1 VEERVLARARQKMV
15 LDALV
20 IKKRGSDG
28 GLADA
33 LVDEGEDEEE
43 MAKLSVEELWNMLS
57 EGATKVFDPAV
68 DKAEDYDAED
78 YDRLICEAKPAKWD
92 DKTGGGNSNE
102 KSSVEGHNQS
112 ELDGTIFAPVR
123 VDSSSSIEVVDLLS
137 SGDETSDEPAAA
149 IMSIQQNTTPQN
161 VRRGKRT
168 RAPATKFEAN
178 VWEQSTK
185 KKAKIRHDSKCF
197 RCCKRVV
204 KDSQVPPKTL
214 QRSVKTVSRNDPNAP
229 LECIACPRVYHLA
242 CSGERERPKTRSWY
256 CPWHACVTCKRKSS
270 DVGGMLFHCVSC
282 PLTYCFDCSPDE
294 HTEGGQST
302 SAVALSLTAS
312 LERRGMAH
320 LKSYMFFTCGDCKT
334 NKHQNPFTQEN
345 KAMIAEVNQSENGA
359 QSYNIA
365 K

>member
-33 LVDEGEDEEE
+33 LVDEGEEEEE

-178 VWEQSTK
+178 VWEQST
-185 KKAKIRHDSKCF
+185 
-197 RCCKRVV
+197 
-204 KDSQVPPKTL
+204 
-214 QRSVKTVSRNDPNAP
+214 
-229 LECIACPRVYHLA
+229 
-242 CSGERERPKTRSWY
+242 
-256 CPWHACVTCKRKSS
+256 
-270 DVGGMLFHCVSC
+270 
-282 PLTYCFDCSPDE
+282 
-294 HTEGGQST
+294 
-302 SAVALSLTAS
+302 
-312 LERRGMAH
+312 
-320 LKSYMFFTCGDCKT
+320 
-334 NKHQNPFTQEN
+334 
-345 KAMIAEVNQSENGA
+345 
-359 QSYNIA
+359 
-365 K
+365 